1 MSNDLIIDRGFPV
14 LNDFDPAVDASD
26 PIPRGPFASYA
37 RALSVPSPA
46 VRASLLRDC
55 ARAFTA
61 RTREASDA
69 FSSGSTYF
77 LPCGMPPRCALEA
90 LARAVFRAHVDS
102 LEEVECSRGADGEEG
117 ERKLLYDP
125 ERSGA
130 EWYLRE

>member
-14 LNDFDPAVDASD
+14 LNNFDPADDASD

-46 VRASLLRDC
+46 ARASLLRDC
-55 ARAFTA
+55 VRAFTA

-77 LPCGMPPRCALEA
+77 LPCHMPPRCALEA

-102 LEEVECSRGADGEEG
+102 LEERGADGEEG

-130 EWYLRE
+130 EWYLHE